1 MTIINIYSKYWTY
14 KYEYPKEYFKIKMRE
29 SRYRWQLKKIEKS
42 RANICNSN

>member
-1 MTIINIYSKYWTY
+1 
-14 KYEYPKEYFKIKMRE
+14 MRE